1 MARFF
6 RKLANYL
13 RPRTAGYGGTIL
25 SFSALTSFKE
35 KDLKPVDEALKL
47 ENFPEKWSHKFLLQQ
62 SRQVELVCWLM
73 VSQEM

>member
-13 RPRTAGYGGTIL
+13 RPRTAGYGGGIL
-25 SFSALTSFKE
+25 SFSALTSFRE
-35 KDLKPVDEALKL
+35 KDLKPVDKSLKL

-62 SRQVELVCWLM
+62 SRQVVLDSWLRA
-73 VSQEM
+73 SQEM

>member
-35 KDLKPVDEALKL
+35 KDLKPVDKSLKL
-47 ENFPEKWSHKFLLQQ
+47 ENYSK
-62 SRQVELVCWLM
+62 LVCASKAPKVKISDCNWYR
-73 VSQEM
+73 